1 MSTSKLIKI
10 RLSLKG
16 RPIKSYAFNQPVI
29 TVGRN
34 PEADIVLDNA
44 GVSRDHLKIE
54 QTPGGY
60 YAAEDLTSAN
70 GTFVNGEKVTREY
83 LMNNDVVRVGKF
95 SMWIG
100 YEEDRRADRV
110 DSPGVT
116 ANAFQGTTVL
126 SVAEMGDMIEAMGQ
140 ENEAAPRLEVVP
152 GIEGHA
158 VTPPRPLPTWLPV
171 AMAVGGAL
179 VGAVVVWMVMGG
191 RG

>member
-29 TVGRN
+29 SVGRN
-34 PEADIVLDNA
+34 PEADIVLDNP
-44 GVSRDHLKIE
+44 GISRDHLKIE

-60 YAAEDLTSAN
+60 YAAEDLSSSN

-100 YEEDRRADRV
+100 YEEDRRADHV
-110 DSPGVT
+110 EDIPVT
-116 ANAFQGTTVL
+116 ANSFQGTTVL
-126 SVAEMGDMIEAMGQ
+126 SVAEMGDMIDAMGQ
-140 ENEAAPRLEVVP
+140 ENATAPKLEVVP

-158 VTPPRPLPTWLPV
+158 VTPPSPWPAWLPV

-179 VGAVVVWMVMGG
+179 VGAVVVWMVLGG